1 MSLIYQLK
9 ENKGFTLV
17 ELLVAIA
24 IFSIAITLVTYAF
37 RQSINIVKYINFPYA
52 EDLQKLSKVRDSIR
66 STFFYLTQNDTAESP
81 SKIFQFFFYGNKN
94 KISFVTAK
102 PILIKSR
109 EIVLVTL
116 EKEKD
121 KLVWKE
127 YPVYDKDTDY
137 KTLKSRKKPRRLI
150 ILDNIKIATFS
161 FIKDNIEKSYIE
173 KTFPDAIKIVIKK
186 KDKKENYTYYFRIIS
201 NAYPKKEKGDTIYEE
216 F

>member
-1 MSLIYQLK
+1 MKLIYQLK

-17 ELLVAIA
+17 ELLVSIA

-66 STFFYLTQNDTAESP
+66 STFFYLTQKDTAESP
-81 SKIFQFFFYGNKN
+81 SKIFQFYFYGNKN
-94 KISFVTAK
+94 KITFVTAK
-102 PILIKSR
+102 PILIKNR
-109 EIVLVTL
+109 EIVLVIL
-116 EKEKD
+116 EKEND

-137 KTLKSRKKPRRLI
+137 KTLKSRKKSKKLV

-161 FIKDNIEKSYIE
+161 FIKDNTEKSYIE
-173 KTFPDAIKIVIKK
+173 KTFPDTVKIVIEK
-186 KDKKENYTYYFRIIS
+186 KDKKEKFTYYFRIIS
-201 NAYPKKEKGDTIYEE
+201 NAYPKKEKGDSIYEE

>member
-1 MSLIYQLK
+1 MKLISQLK

-66 STFFYLTQNDTAESP
+66 STFFYLTQNDTADSP
-81 SKIFQFFFYGNKN
+81 LKIFQFYFYGNKN

-102 PILIKSR
+102 PILIKNR

-127 YPVYDKDTDY
+127 HPVYDKDTDY
-137 KTLKSRKKPRRLI
+137 KTLKSKKKPKKLI
-150 ILDNIKIATFS
+150 ILDNIKTVTFS
-161 FIKDNIEKSYIE
+161 FIKDNTEKTHIE
-173 KTFPDAIKIVIKK
+173 KTFPDAVKIVFQ
-186 KDKKENYTYYFRIIS
+186 KKEKKEKYTYYFRIVS
-201 NAYPKKEKGDTIYEE
+201 NAYPKKEIGDSIYEE

>member
-161 FIKDNIEKSYIE
+161 FIKDNTEKSYIE